1 MGTLSALRPRAA
13 TTMRSRAACHP
24 YWSDRSAAGI
34 ELAARLAGRAAQMDK
49 AIVVALPR
57 GGVAVAAEIAHRLD
71 LPLTT
76 WSVRKLALP
85 TSPEFA
91 IGAIAPG
98 EVVLWDPSSSRG
110 LINYPDLRR
119 TILEREGR
127 ELRRRQQLFGDA
139 MPEQLR
145 QHPLIVVDD
154 GIATGLTVRAAL
166 VSLRQLR
173 PQRLMLAVPVVAS
186 RVLRELRELVD
197 EAVVLAAVDDLIAVG
212 CHYFHFE
219 QLSDADV
226 LTLLDGCLRL
236 NPAAAS
242 S

>member
-1 MGTLSALRPRAA
+1 
-13 TTMRSRAACHP
+13 MRSRGAFHP

-34 ELAARLAGRAAQMDK
+34 ELAARLKGWAHQGENV
-49 AIVVALPR
+49 IVVALPR
-57 GGVAVAAEIAHRLD
+57 GGVAVAAEIARRLD

-76 WSVRKLALP
+76 WAVRKLALP

-98 EVVLWDPSSSRG
+98 EVVLWDPGSSRG

-119 TILEREGR
+119 TILEREGQ

-139 MPEQLR
+139 SPDQLR
-145 QHPLIVVDD
+145 HHDLIVVDD

-166 VSLRQLR
+166 VSLRQLQ

-186 RVLRELRELVD
+186 RVLRELGDLVD
-197 EAVVLAAVDDLIAVG
+197 EAIVLAAVDDLIAVG
-212 CHYFHFE
+212 CHYFRFD
-219 QLSDADV
+219 QLSDTDV
-226 LTLLDGCLRL
+226 LALLADCRRL
-236 NPAAAS
+236 HPAAATS
-242 S
+242 